1 MDYRTHN
8 VSDRITAYPSFG
20 RQTASRFSESEMPT
34 SQDLRTLWQCAIVAV
49 VESEGVEGVM
59 PFGVGRLGRSGAIP
73 PVVVVIVPVGRPGTA
88 FVKKDHCLMG
98 RDFKALLT
106 RLARHVIIHSD
117 EVIS

>member
-1 MDYRTHN
+1 
-8 VSDRITAYPSFG
+8 
-20 RQTASRFSESEMPT
+20 MPT
-34 SQDLRTLWQCAIVAV
+34 SQDLRTLWQSVIVAV